1 MKNVLLPLGLAAALP
16 LSAFADVTIYGK
28 ASASFQ
34 STDEAGDT
42 TTEVVSNSSRIG
54 VKGSE
59 SLSDDLKA
67 IYKFEFEVH
76 IDDGDKNGE
85 TFTQRNI
92 YAGLQSKT
100 KGTVIIG
107 KFDTPLKVAQKKIDL
122 FSDLEGD
129 IKSILTKNE
138 NRESNSLMYSSP
150 KAWGAVKASVA
161 YIAKED
167 EAVDDG
173 TSMSIAYSE
182 GGIYAALAYDQNVEA
197 EDAEVLR
204 LVTQLNF
211 GALQLGALYEDQDAG
226 SSSLLD
232 GDAWMLSAK
241 YKLGKLALKVQ
252 LGESDTSQ
260 SGAETFSV
268 GADYILSKQ
277 TKIYTYYTH
286 EEADSMID
294 DNDYAGVGIELKF

>member
-1 MKNVLLPLGLAAALP
+1 MKKVLLPLGLAAALP
-16 LSAFADVTIYGK
+16 LSAFADVIVYGK
-28 ASASFQ
+28 ASVSFQ

-67 IYKFEFEVH
+67 IYKFEFEVQ

-167 EAVDDG
+167 DAVDDG
-173 TSMSIAYSE
+173 TSVSVAYSE

-197 EDAEVLR
+197 EDAKVLR

-211 GALQLGALYEDQDAG
+211 GALQLGALYEDQNAG

-241 YKLGKLALKVQ
+241 YKIGKVALKVQ
-252 LGESDTSQ
+252 LGESDTSKL
-260 SGAETFSV
+260 GAETFSV
-268 GADYILSKQ
+268 GADYKLSKQ
-277 TKIYTYYTH
+277 TRIYTYYTH
-286 EEADSMID
+286 EEADSLLD
-294 DNDYAGVGIELKF
+294 DNDYAGLGIELKF

>member
-1 MKNVLLPLGLAAALP
+1 MKKVLLPLGLVAALP
-16 LSAFADVTIYGK
+16 LSALAEVTVYGK
-28 ASASFQ
+28 ASVSFQ

-129 IKSILTKNE
+129 IKSILTRNE

-167 EAVDDG
+167 DAVDDG
-173 TSMSIAYSE
+173 TSVSIAYSE
-182 GGIYAALAYDQNVEA
+182 GGIYAALAYDQNVEE

-204 LVTQLNF
+204 LAAQLNF
-211 GALQLGALYEDQDAG
+211 GAFQLGALYEDQDAG

-241 YKLGKLALKVQ
+241 YTIDKIVLKIQ
-252 LGESDTSQ
+252 AGESDTTKL
-260 SGAETFSV
+260 GAETFSLGV
-268 GADYILSKQ
+268 DYRFSKQ
-277 TKIYTYYTH
+277 TKVYTYYTH
-286 EEADSMID
+286 EEADNMLD
-294 DNDYAGVGIELKF
+294 DNNYAGVGIELKF